1 MITPDIITTAVVDAG
16 PLFTVL
22 TLDYVRRYH
31 DDSAPARA
39 GIPLQREVQNGYLRM
54 FQDIRTLL
62 TTSHVVGELQGLQ
75 NSRLSLYGAHLEQF
89 WRNSMDYLKTRNL
102 DERLICLL
110 GMRERDRSREGVCVV
125 GPSDMG
131 LIELA
136 LQEGCVLLT
145 DDERTLAPLARR
157 HSVDCRLVRKLVGP
171 AR

>member
-1 MITPDIITTAVVDAG
+1 MITPGIITTAVVDAG

-22 TLDYVRRYH
+22 TLDYVRHYH
-31 DDSAPARA
+31 DDSALTKA
-39 GIPLQREVQNGYLRM
+39 GIPLEPEVQNSYLRL
-54 FQDIRTLL
+54 FEDIQTLL

-75 NSRLSLYGAHLEQF
+75 NSRLRLRDARLKLF
-89 WRNSMDYLKTRNL
+89 WRKSMDYLKAKNL

-110 GMRERDRSREGVCVV
+110 GMHERDRSREGVCIV

-145 DDERTLAPLARR
+145 DDEKTLAPLAWR
-157 HSVDCRLVRKLVGP
+157 HSVDCHLVRELVEP